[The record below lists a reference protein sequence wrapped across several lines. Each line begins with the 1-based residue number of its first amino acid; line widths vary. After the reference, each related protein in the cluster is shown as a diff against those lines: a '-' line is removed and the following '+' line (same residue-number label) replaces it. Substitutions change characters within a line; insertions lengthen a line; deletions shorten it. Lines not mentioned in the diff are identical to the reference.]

1 MLASLLLTAF
11 VMGLAGGP
19 HCIAMCGAACSSLP
33 TGPSVAAPSV
43 PHSSAIPVTMRPRNA
58 WSRRWLQAVPWSFYL
73 GRMLGYG
80 LLGGVAAE
88 TLHGLAWLSGQSH
101 AFQPL
106 WTFSHTLIFAWGSL
120 LLLTGRQPQ
129 WAVQRA
135 QAVWGWLRSRT
146 QHARLGYLLTG
157 MVWALLPCGLL
168 YSAVMLASLQS
179 QWLQGALVMMAFATG
194 SALLLAS
201 APLFWAI
208 SQRRWLA
215 WLGEAAGF
223 RLSGL
228 ILVGLSLTALWMDVM
243 HHDKL
248 WCQVL

>member
-19 HCIAMCGAACSSLP
+19 HCIAMCGAACGAMQSP
-33 TGPSVAAPSV
+33 T
-43 PHSSAIPVTMRPRNA
+43 SARTIPIRLVQTT
-58 WSRRWLQAVPWSFYL
+58 PWSFYL

-80 LLGGVAAE
+80 LLGALAAQS
-88 TLHGLAWLSGQSH
+88 LRGLAWLSSQSQV
-101 AFQPL
+101 FQPL
-106 WTFSHTLIFAWGSL
+106 WTFSHTLIFAWGFL
-120 LLLTGRQPQ
+120 LLVTGKQPQ

-135 QAVWGWLRSRT
+135 QLVWSWIRQRT
-146 QHARLGYLLTG
+146 QHAKLGYLITG

-179 QWLQGALVMMAFATG
+179 QWLQGALVMMAFAIG
-194 SALLLAS
+194 SATVMAI
-201 APLFWAI
+201 APVLWRAGQQALPSWMQETTGMRI
-208 SQRRWLA
+208 S
-215 WLGEAAGF
+215 GIM
-223 RLSGL
+223 L
-228 ILVGLSLTALWMDVM
+228 ITLSLIALWMDVM

>member
-19 HCIAMCGAACSSLP
+19 HCIAMCGAACGAMQSP
-33 TGPSVAAPSV
+33 TTARS
-43 PHSSAIPVTMRPRNA
+43 IPIRLVQT
-58 WSRRWLQAVPWSFYL
+58 VPWSFYL
-73 GRMLGYG
+73 GRMFGYG
-80 LLGGVAAE
+80 LLGALAAQS
-88 TLHGLAWLSGQSH
+88 LRGLVWLSSQSLV
-101 AFQPL
+101 FQPL
-106 WTFSHTLIFAWGSL
+106 WTFSHTLIFAWGFL
-120 LLLTGRQPQ
+120 LLFTGKQPQ

-135 QAVWGWLRSRT
+135 QQVWTWIKQHTR
-146 QHARLGYLLTG
+146 HARLNFLFTG

-194 SALLLAS
+194 SATVMAI
-201 APLFWAI
+201 APVLWHSGQQALPTWFKETTGMRI
-208 SQRRWLA
+208 SGIMLIV
-215 WLGEAAGF
+215 
-223 RLSGL
+223 LSV
-228 ILVGLSLTALWMDVM
+228 IALWMDLM

>member
-19 HCIAMCGAACSSLP
+19 HCIAMCGAACGAMQTSSHIQ
-33 TGPSVAAPSV
+33 S
-43 PHSSAIPVTMRPRNA
+43 IPIRIIHT
-58 WSRRWLQAVPWSFYL
+58 VPWSFYL

-80 LLGGVAAE
+80 MLGALAAQS
-88 TLHGLAWLSGQSH
+88 LRGLAWLSDQSH
-101 AFQPL
+101 VFQPL
-106 WTFSHTLIFAWGSL
+106 WTFSHTLIFAWGCL

-135 QAVWGWLRSRT
+135 QQVWAWIKQRT
-146 QHARLGYLLTG
+146 QHAKLGFLFTG

-194 SALLLAS
+194 SATILAM
-201 APLFWAI
+201 APIVWRSGQQKLPAWMRESTGMRI
-208 SQRRWLA
+208 SGA
-215 WLGEAAGF
+215 M
-223 RLSGL
+223 
-228 ILVGLSLTALWMDVM
+228 LVSLSLVALWMDVM